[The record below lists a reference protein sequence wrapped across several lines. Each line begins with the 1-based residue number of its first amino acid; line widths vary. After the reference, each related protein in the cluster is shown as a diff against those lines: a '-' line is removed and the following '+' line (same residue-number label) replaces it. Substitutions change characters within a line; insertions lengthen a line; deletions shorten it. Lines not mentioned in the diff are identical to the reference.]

1 MSPGKGKPNGK
12 AAKLQA
18 RIQSPYRDRRA
29 YRRED
34 DGGDLPGAPS
44 ERPCLFSLEGGASE
58 TGARDLCHRTKPR
71 RRATAYRRTGTD
83 GRTIDHGAR
92 SGKKSLEH
100 LDLALEQKRQVI
112 QVLADDYPVSLLCD
126 LLACPRSSYYYQPT
140 LQDETEVKTA
150 IEEVVIEWPTYGYR
164 RVTKQLRRKGR
175 TVNKKRV
182 QRLMRGMGLSVK
194 TKRKARKTTNS
205 QHDFPRYPNLVQ
217 DIAIVRPDQVWVS
230 DITYIRLRD
239 EFVYLA
245 VIMDVF
251 TRGIRGWHLGR
262 SLDQTLT
269 LIALD
274 RALAGHKPEIH
285 HSDQGIQ
292 YAAGAYTQMLRAAGA
307 EISMADIGE
316 AWQNGYAERLMRTI
330 KEEEVDL
337 SEYECYTDAVSQLG
351 RFLNDVY
358 MHKRIHSSLGY
369 LTPAEFEEQWR
380 RGRERPVDV
389 N

>member
-1 MSPGKGKPNGK
+1 MLS
-12 AAKLQA
+12 
-18 RIQSPYRDRRA
+18 
-29 YRRED
+29 
-34 DGGDLPGAPS
+34 
-44 ERPCLFSLEGGASE
+44 
-58 TGARDLCHRTKPR
+58 
-71 RRATAYRRTGTD
+71 
-83 GRTIDHGAR
+83 
-92 SGKKSLEH
+92 
-100 LDLALEQKRQVI
+100 
-112 QVLADDYPVSLLCD
+112 DDYGVSLLCD
-126 LLACPRSSYYYQPT
+126 LLGCPRSSYYYQP
-140 LQDETEVKTA
+140 QQQEETEVKSA
-150 IEEVVIEWPTYGYR
+150 IEDVVIEWPTYGYR
-164 RVTKQLRRKGR
+164 RVSQQLRRRGQ

-182 QRLMRGMGLSVK
+182 QRLMREMGLQAK
-194 TKRKARKTTNS
+194 TRRKTRKTTNS
-205 QHDFPRYPNLVQ
+205 EHDFPRYPNLVQ
-217 DIAIVRPDQVWVS
+217 DMEIVRPDQVWVS
-230 DITYIRLRD
+230 DITYIRLRS

-251 TRGIRGWHLGR
+251 TRSIRGWHLGR

-274 RALAGHKPEIH
+274 RALADHRPEIH

-292 YAAGAYTQMLRAAGA
+292 YAAEAYIEKLRAVGA
-307 EISMADIGE
+307 EISMAEIGQ
-316 AWQNGYAERLMRTI
+316 AWQNGYAERLIRTI

-380 RGRERPVDV
+380 RGHDEPHDV